1 MRGSTFSVWGWELTM
16 TNTRSVS
23 IQEIIRA
30 QETIIRAMGTPF
42 GRIWMELGFSMPQL
56 KTLMTLYDAG
66 ALSIGQI
73 AETLGV
79 GQPTASHLVDRLVQS
94 DLIVRI
100 EDAQDRRRTLA
111 RLSPQGS
118 ELIARLRQIGT
129 DPLARWLMQLDD
141 ATLAALH
148 QSLLALVAVAA
159 ADVPPSTFE

>member
-1 MRGSTFSVWGWELTM
+1 M
-16 TNTRSVS
+16 TNTRSSS
-23 IQEIIRA
+23 IEEIIRA
-30 QETIIRAMGTPF
+30 QETIIRGMGTPF

-94 DLIVRI
+94 DLVVRI

-111 RLSPQGS
+111 KLSPQGS
-118 ELIARLRQIGT
+118 ELIARLRLIGT
-129 DPLARWLMQLDD
+129 EPLARWLMQLDD
-141 ATLAALH
+141 ATLAGLH
-148 QSLLALVAVAA
+148 QGLMALATIAT
-159 ADVPPSTFE
+159 ADVAPTRTAE